1 VSRLRNVTIW
11 HVALLL
17 PWVVAAASLR
27 RKFNDNSYLWHVRA
41 GDLQAAEGAVITA
54 DPFSFTRNGS
64 PWRTQSWL
72 AELFYSRLDGWF
84 GLDGARVWVTVIG
97 AVLFVLLG
105 IIAYRRSRS
114 TVSVAFYLLASVIV
128 VAGFLVPRPAIF
140 SFLLL
145 AAVVV
150 ADEDRRLRWGL
161 PLLMW
166 VWASVHASFAIGL
179 AYVGLRAIG
188 RGLGWKRLIELV
200 VVGLPTLLTAH
211 GLGVFEI
218 LVDFFGNRSAL
229 NYLSEWAKPDLLSV
243 PMLPVIA
250 GLLTLI
256 WLAARGRIEK
266 ADWWIIVPFIA
277 LAFSSA
283 RGVPP
288 AGRIEKADWWI
299 IVPFIALAFSS
310 ARGVPPA
317 WIALAPILGRVEVPV
332 RSRSVVAWP
341 IATGIVALLLA
352 FPFLLPF
359 ETAIDQSRFPLQAA
373 RHLETD
379 RVFHDDVAGG
389 WLVYSQWPQRRV
401 FIDDRAEVHGA
412 EGFEDLLEVERGS
425 ERWREVFARYSI
437 SEALISLS
445 RGPELAEALSRSGW
459 EETYRDG
466 FFVVLRASGKSL
478 EEGE

>member
-288 AGRIEKADWWI
+288 A
-299 IVPFIALAFSS
+299 
-310 ARGVPPA
+310 

-412 EGFEDLLEVERGS
+412 EGFEYLLEVERGS

-466 FFVVLRASGKSL
+466 FFVVLRASGKGL
-478 EEGE
+478 EEGK